1 MNLLDGFKTGVFAPP
16 FASFPLG
23 EEKFVSF
30 GRTQTYDR
38 VVPYLGGVLQTGPP
52 VNFYRGQEA
61 HFARK
66 LARFNRDLRMHDN
79 ASILETAT
87 CELRAYQSSS
97 CLGHRCQCRLEAD
110 THDRVCVCVYV

>member
-16 FASFPLG
+16 FVSFPLG

-38 VVPYLGGVLQTGPP
+38 GVPYLGGVLQ
-52 VNFYRGQEA
+52 NFYRGQEA

-66 LARFNRDLRMHDN
+66 LARFNRDLRMRYDN
-79 ASILETAT
+79 VRREYPRNSDVRITSVPIEFLPRPSMPGQIRSRYARS
-87 CELRAYQSSS
+87 
-97 CLGHRCQCRLEAD
+97 
-110 THDRVCVCVYV
+110 CVYVCDTGQ